1 VAHFVWQNRPTHGPP
16 HTNWG
21 PWHPARDR
29 RTLARQWG
37 VRRGSESICEGE
49 GREPPKRGNPSHE
62 PAHSPSGFFLL
73 PCQAGCLTATVGT
86 LVPRGPLPQERGRPP
101 TAAWGDELYTSP
113 APCCGDRSPG
123 AFWSPALVES
133 VDRWPLA
140 SPDTKIPGGSRPV
153 VAVVR
158 RRCPRG
164 PVPPPEGRMPQATS
178 ARKGV
183 FWGHCVRTGT

>member
-1 VAHFVWQNRPTHGPP
+1 MAHFVWQDRPTHGPP
-16 HTNWG
+16 HTNWV
-21 PWHPARDR
+21 PCHPARDR
-29 RTLARQWG
+29 RALARQWG
-37 VRRGSESICEGE
+37 VQRGSESICEGE

-62 PAHSPSGFFLL
+62 PTHSPSGFFLL

-101 TAAWGDELYTSP
+101 TAAWGDELYTSS